1 MSKRKP
7 PSERPERQ
15 LDDTARA
22 IARSQVNAKAKKT
35 EEAQRQPANATP
47 LGRLAK
53 SIKPRKVSGP
63 APMPSTKRPKK
74 V

>member
-15 LDDTARA
+15 LDETARA
-22 IARSQVNAKAKKT
+22 IARSQENAKARKT
-35 EEAQRQPANATP
+35 DEPPRPGVSASR
-47 LGRLAK
+47 LDRLAK

>member
-7 PSERPERQ
+7 PSLRLERK
-15 LDDTARA
+15 LDDTAKA
-22 IARSQVNAKAKKT
+22 IARSQEDATAKKPDEPRHSQVST
-35 EEAQRQPANATP
+35 SH

-53 SIKPRKVSGP
+53 SITPRKVAGP
-63 APMPSTKRPKK
+63 APSPSTKRPKK